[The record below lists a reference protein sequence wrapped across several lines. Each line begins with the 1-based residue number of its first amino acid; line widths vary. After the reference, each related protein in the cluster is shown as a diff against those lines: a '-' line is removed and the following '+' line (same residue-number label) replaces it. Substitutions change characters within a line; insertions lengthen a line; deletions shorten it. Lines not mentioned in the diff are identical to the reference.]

1 MTSLDEHRRLV
12 DTAGALVME
21 GWGQF
26 ELAGADAG
34 ALVNRIATVDVSQ
47 LPPGRFAHGLLLRDD
62 ASILSLVAVYR
73 FPDRV
78 LLVVPPGQRV
88 EAWQH
93 LVDRKHGTV
102 RLRDISDDVGLVIVR
117 GPDAVNRLA
126 IGMRPGPGDPGQVL
140 TARLGGIDLFVARA
154 PADGPDGVDIFCRVH
169 DRVALMELLRSLA
182 VLAVTEGPWQ
192 LLQMEWG
199 MADVGHG
206 IDAADTPIEAALEH
220 LVAEGKGAPFPG
232 EGALGARRRTGALK
246 RLVGFR
252 VAGARRPQVGA
263 VVRVGGH
270 AVDRVRA
277 VSWSPRVGVI
287 GLTAVP
293 TSALAPGAMLSIEA
307 DGTAWP
313 AEIVDRPF
321 VSRAHPWGNGS

>member
-12 DTAGALVME
+12 DTAGAFVTE

-34 ALVNRIATVDVSQ
+34 ALVNRIATVDLSQ
-47 LPPGRFAHGLLLRDD
+47 LPPARFAQGLLLRDD
-62 ASILSLVAVYR
+62 ASILSLVTVYR

-78 LLVVPPGQRV
+78 LLVVPAAQRG

-102 RLRDISDDVGLVIVR
+102 RLRDISDDVGLVVVR

-126 IGMRPGPGDPGQVL
+126 IGMRPGPGDPGHVVN
-140 TARLGGIDLFVARA
+140 ARLGGIDLFVARA
-154 PADGPDGVDIFCRVH
+154 PADGPDGVDLFCRGH

-182 VLAVTEGPWQ
+182 VLAVAEGPWQ

-206 IDAADTPIEAALEH
+206 IDPGDTPVEAALEH

-232 EGALGARRRTGALK
+232 EGALAARRRTGALK

-252 VAGARRPQVGA
+252 VGGSRRPQVGA

-277 VSWSPRVGVI
+277 VTWSPRVGVI
-287 GLTAVP
+287 GLAAVP
-293 TSALAPGAMLSIEA
+293 TSALASGTMLSIEA
-307 DGTAWP
+307 DDTAWP

-321 VSRAHPWGNGS
+321 VSRLEPWGNGS